1 MKSLILFFALVS
13 ASVLGNNTD
22 PAILGNV
29 TGTVMDRQFQEPIPY
44 ASVSVKNSEGELITG
59 TVSSEDGSFVLD
71 ELKEGTYIFQIQ
83 FMGYKTYS
91 QEVVISDRKKNFHL
105 GKIFLEAD
113 IAELDDVEV
122 VAERSTIEQRIDRK
136 VVNVGKDLTTMGTT
150 ASDIMN
156 NIPSVSVDHEGNI
169 ALRGNQNV
177 RVLLDG
183 KPTNVDAATLLK
195 QIPSTS
201 IKQIELITNP
211 SAKYDPEG
219 MSGIIN
225 IILHKNTSLGF
236 NGDLSGGVTF
246 GKEVSANSNLNL
258 NYREGKFNF
267 YTNLG
272 VNSRNNEFNG
282 QIIDLTDDSGE
293 FIEILGG
300 NDSYLLKTGLDFY
313 MNDRNTFSF
322 YTRQNKFYEEVDGT
336 LRIRYPQQPG
346 RDFTQFIDTEEENL
360 SSTYNV
366 VYRHTFPKEGHSLEI
381 EIDHNQYSN
390 DEISEF
396 TYTGNNTPAPYT
408 DDVDKTRK
416 QTVANVDY
424 VLPLSNKSKLEL
436 GGETRLLRS
445 ENSFISSNENLVN
458 IFFDF
463 NRDIH
468 SFYTTYGQ
476 NFDRWSYQVGA
487 RFENYQVEAIQG
499 GNNIYEDDYITLY
512 PSAFLTYTPGEK
524 NSFQM
529 SYSRRVDRPSFNQ
542 VNPVRQIATPRLT
555 VVGNPA
561 LEPQFTNS
569 VEINYTRKLGR
580 NSLTAGVFH
589 RMINDQITQVMEQ
602 DPQNEERIILS
613 FDNAGTSTS
622 SGVELAANMKP
633 AKFWDMSVNFNLYS
647 QDLEGYIG
655 TTYVEEDNTQ
665 YRLQT
670 NHTFKLT
677 KQFRFQLFGMYV
689 GPQKTLQFDI
699 EEFYFLNTGFRYS
712 FLKDKAT
719 LSINFNDIFNTNENR
734 ITTDR
739 PIPQSAYFKP
749 DTQQVNIGFTYRFGG
764 GKNSALQRKQR
775 DDNTA
780 KGSGMF

>member
-13 ASVLGNNTD
+13 ASVFGNSPD

-29 TGTVMDRQFQEPIPY
+29 TGTVMDQQFQEPIPY
-44 ASVSVKNSEGELITG
+44 ASVSVKNAEGELITG

-71 ELKEGTYIFQIQ
+71 KLKEGNYIFQIQ

-91 QEVVISDRKKNFHL
+91 QEVIISDRKKDFHL

-177 RVLLDG
+177 RVLIDG

-225 IILHKNTSLGF
+225 IILHKNTNLGF

-246 GKEVSANSNLNL
+246 GNEVSANSNLNL

-272 VNSRNNEFNG
+272 VNSRNNVFNG

-293 FIEILGG
+293 FIEISGG
-300 NDSYLLKTGLDFY
+300 NDSYLLKAGLDFY
-313 MNDRNTFSF
+313 MDDRNTFSF

-336 LRIRYPQQPG
+336 LQIRYPQQPA
-346 RDFTQFIDTEEENL
+346 RDFTQFLDTEEENL
-360 SSTYNV
+360 SSIYNV

-396 TYTGNNTPAPYT
+396 TYTGNTPSMAYT
-408 DDVDKTRK
+408 DDVDKTRQ
-416 QTVANVDY
+416 QTVANMDY
-424 VLPLSNKSKLEL
+424 VLPLNNKSKLEL

-445 ENSFISSNENLVN
+445 ENSFMSSNENLANVL
-458 IFFDF
+458 FDF

-476 NFDRWSYQVGA
+476 NFDRWSYQIGA
-487 RFENYQVEAIQG
+487 RFENYKVEAIQG
-499 GNNIYEDDYITLY
+499 GNTIYEDDYITLY
-512 PSAFLTYTPGEK
+512 PSAFITFTPGEK

-542 VNPVRQIATPRLT
+542 VNPVRQIATPRLS

-569 VEINYTRKLGR
+569 VELNYTRKLGR

-589 RMINDQITQVMEQ
+589 RMINDNITQVMEQ

-622 SGVELAANMKP
+622 SGVELSANLKP
-633 AKFWDMSVNFNLYS
+633 ANFWDMSVNFNLYS

-670 NHTFKLT
+670 NQTFKLT

-689 GPQKTLQFDI
+689 GPQKTLQFNI

-719 LSINFNDIFNTNENR
+719 LSVNFNDIFNTNENR

-764 GKNSALQRKQR
+764 GKNAALQRKQR

-780 KGSGMF
+780 KGGGMF